1 MRRIP
6 LESST
11 LASVLYLPKSRELE
25 VEFRSGQ
32 IYRYRNVPPHSYHE
46 LMAARSK
53 GAYYNFNIRNHFSFQ
68 QLGQSLSAK
77 TGAV

>member
-32 IYRYRNVPPHSYHE
+32 IYRYQDVPPQCYRE
-46 LMAARSK
+46 LMAAKSK
-53 GAYYNFNIRNHFSFQ
+53 GAYYNFNIRKRFSFQ
-68 QLGQSLSAK
+68 QLSQSPSAQ